1 MPSTPSTTAER
12 TTDALPQPLYD
23 LWDPRLR
30 PPIRAL
36 WHWHS
41 ALAAAQPVASN
52 GTAASLDAFYAEER
66 ERAAE
71 GAPMRLLR
79 EAVWEDAYAACDSF
93 DLDRELL
100 ARQVEAAQR
109 LHGTTRFA
117 EASALKAFV
126 QRWAVSHGR
135 LLAGLAGADNT
146 FQVGYV
152 EELSRGF
159 FHVRR
164 LLTLPDD
171 VAQGRLFLAM
181 EDLNQAGVTVDQLRK
196 GMVDEGMQR
205 LLWKQAVRIRDALAQ
220 GQPLMNELSL
230 RLRLA
235 LKFWWLA
242 ALEMVNEVER
252 RDFDLWSEPVK
263 LSAFRRA
270 HVYLQTAFGRARAS

>member
-1 MPSTPSTTAER
+1 MSSAPSTTAER

-23 LWDPRLR
+23 LWDPKLR

-52 GTAASLDAFYAEER
+52 GTSGSLDGFYAEER
-66 ERAAE
+66 TRAAE
-71 GAPMRLLR
+71 GAPMRMVR
-79 EAVWEDAYAACDSF
+79 ETVWKQAYAACDAF
-93 DLDRELL
+93 NLDRGLL

-109 LHGTTRFA
+109 LQGITRFA
-117 EASALKAFV
+117 EASDLKAFV
-126 QRWAVSHGR
+126 HRWAVSHGR

-152 EELSRGF
+152 DELSRGF
-159 FHVRR
+159 FHTSR

-171 VAQGRLFLAM
+171 VKQGRLFLAV
-181 EDLNQAGVTVDQLRK
+181 EDLDQAGVSVDQLRE
-196 GMVDEGMQR
+196 GAVDEGVQR
-205 LLWKQAVRIRDALAQ
+205 LLWKQAVRVRDALAQ
-220 GQPLMNELSL
+220 GQPLMNELPL

-235 LKFWWLA
+235 LKYWWLA

-252 RDFDLWSEPVK
+252 RDFDLWSEPVE

-270 HVYLQTAFGRARAS
+270 QVYLQTAFGRARAS